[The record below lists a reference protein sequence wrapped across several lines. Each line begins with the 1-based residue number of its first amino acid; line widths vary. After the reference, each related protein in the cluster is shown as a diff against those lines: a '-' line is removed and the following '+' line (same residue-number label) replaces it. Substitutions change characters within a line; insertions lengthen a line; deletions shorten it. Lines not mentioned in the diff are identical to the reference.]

1 MREEQIVAGVFDSG
15 AENYC
20 LSFTTVF
27 DQFLANFEK
36 KRILREFT
44 DTKGLLLDV
53 GTGWGGYAIELTKR
67 GLDVV
72 GIDISRKM
80 LETALVRRECESK
93 HHLVQAEALRLPF
106 KDNTF
111 DNVLFVRSLKY
122 VKDYFGVLDEVSRV
136 LRCNGKL
143 VLYEVGNTHTLN
155 YLYHYVY
162 SIIIKTEKSNDPLPY
177 YKFSVFS
184 LKKYLRNNGFK
195 DFKVNGYL
203 HIPRRFYKK
212 ISHEK
217 YLKAIFKTEE
227 IIDRVLPSGFFGYAF
242 ILSAIK
248 EKRELP
254 KSQR

>member
-1 MREEQIVAGVFDSG
+1 MREEEIVAGVFDSG

-20 LSFTTVF
+20 LRFNTVF

-53 GTGWGGYAIELTKR
+53 GTGWGRNAIELTKM

-72 GIDISRKM
+72 GMDISRKM
-80 LETALVRRECESK
+80 LETALVRRERESK

-136 LRCNGKL
+136 LQCKGKL
-143 VLYEVGNTHTLN
+143 VIYDVGNTHTLN
-155 YLYHYVY
+155 YLYHRIY
-162 SIIIKTEKSNDPLPY
+162 SLVIKNEQSDDPLPY
-177 YKFSVFS
+177 YKFSIFS
-184 LKKYLRNNGFK
+184 SKKYLRDKGFE
-195 DFKVNGYL
+195 DFIVNGYL

-217 YLKAIFKTEE
+217 YLKAIFKIEE
-227 IIDRVLPSGFFGYAF
+227 IIDKVLPSGLFGYAF

-248 EKRELP
+248 EK
-254 KSQR
+254 